1 MSLLADRYASAA
13 MREIFSPEAKIILER
28 KLWIAVM
35 RAQSELG
42 HVIDKSVITDYEN
55 VITKIDL
62 ASIDAREKHTRH
74 DVKARI
80 EEFNALAGHEA
91 IHAGM
96 TSRDLTENIE
106 ALQIRQGLDV
116 VHSKV
121 VALLARLAEA
131 SVKYSD
137 QPITGRSHNV
147 PAQVTTLGKR
157 FATIAEELLF
167 AYDRLISLQDR
178 YPMRGIKG
186 PVGTAQDSIDL
197 LGSSDAHDVLTTLV
211 QLAAA
216 PSNLATSIRLMA
228 GAELVTEG
236 FKAGQVGS
244 SAMPH
249 KMNTR
254 SCERVNGLA
263 VVLRGYASMVSEL
276 SGNQWN
282 EGDVACS
289 VVRRVAIADSFYAFD
304 GLMETILTVLKE
316 FGTFPAL
323 IDAELERQLP
333 FLATTKILMA
343 AVKAGIGREVAHE
356 VIKEHSVKATIA
368 IREGKSNTF
377 FDELA
382 ADSRIPLDR
391 SALDQLIGQPLEF
404 AGDAQQQVSRVVNR
418 VNTITSQFKEASQY
432 ASESI
437 R

>member
-197 LGSSDAHDVLTTLV
+197 LGSSDAHSI
-211 QLAAA
+211 QL
-216 PSNLATSIRLMA
+216 SHINS
-228 GAELVTEG
+228 
-236 FKAGQVGS
+236 
-244 SAMPH
+244 
-249 KMNTR
+249 
-254 SCERVNGLA
+254 
-263 VVLRGYASMVSEL
+263 
-276 SGNQWN
+276 
-282 EGDVACS
+282 
-289 VVRRVAIADSFYAFD
+289 FD
-304 GLMETILTVLKE
+304 GRSR
-316 FGTFPAL
+316 ASY
-323 IDAELERQLP
+323 
-333 FLATTKILMA
+333 
-343 AVKAGIGREVAHE
+343 GR
-356 VIKEHSVKATIA
+356 
-368 IREGKSNTF
+368 F
-377 FDELA
+377 
-382 ADSRIPLDR
+382 
-391 SALDQLIGQPLEF
+391 
-404 AGDAQQQVSRVVNR
+404 
-418 VNTITSQFKEASQY
+418 
-432 ASESI
+432 
-437 R
+437 